1 MKLSRRD
8 IVKLGVATGASTLL
22 PDFLSAVDAKTQY
35 RVGGQ
40 SMVTS
45 NVIQRVFKIRR
56 GESQGTAFTIDRA
69 GRQYLVTARHV
80 IEGIVSGESIDIW
93 HEEQW
98 KPLDVNVVGV
108 GEGEV
113 DVAVL
118 APPFQISPIHLLEAT
133 GLANVYYGQPAY
145 ILGFPY
151 GLDSGGAE
159 INRGL
164 PIAFAKSGI
173 ISAIEFGDVKKIYID
188 THANE
193 GFSGGPVVFH
203 PQQGARDRHELRV
216 AGVVTGYVSHSRAL
230 HDADGNHLG
239 NVKENTGIAV
249 AVGVQHATDLIDAN
263 QIGFELPAG

>member
-22 PDFLSAVDAKTQY
+22 PDFLSAVDAETQY
-35 RVGGQ
+35 RVEGQ
-40 SMVTS
+40 SMVTK

-80 IEGIVSGESIDIW
+80 IESVSVGSLSIW

-98 KPLDVNVVGV
+98 KALAVNVVGV

-118 APPFQISPIHLLEAT
+118 APLFQISPMHLLETADSSHT
-133 GLANVYYGQPAY
+133 YYGQQVH
-145 ILGFPY
+145 ILGFPH
-151 GLDSGGAE
+151 GHDSGGEE

-164 PIAFAKSGI
+164 PIPFVKSGI
-173 ISAIEFGDVKKIYID
+173 ISAFAFGDVKKIYID

-203 PQQGARDRHELRV
+203 PQQGARDPHELRV
-216 AGVVTGYVSHSRAL
+216 AGVVTGYIYHNRVL
-230 HDADGNHLG
+230 NDADGNHWG
-239 NVKENTGIAV
+239 SVRENTGIAV

-263 QIGFELPAG
+263 QIGCELPAG

>member
-22 PDFLSAVDAKTQY
+22 PDFLSAVDAVDAVDAETQY
-35 RVGGQ
+35 RVEGQ

-80 IEGIVSGESIDIW
+80 IESVSVGSLSIW

-98 KPLDVNVVGV
+98 KALAVNVVGV

-118 APPFQISPIHLLEAT
+118 APLFQISPMHLLETA
-133 GLANVYYGQPAY
+133 
-145 ILGFPY
+145 
-151 GLDSGGAE
+151 DS
-159 INRGL
+159 
-164 PIAFAKSGI
+164 S
-173 ISAIEFGDVKKIYID
+173 
-188 THANE
+188 
-193 GFSGGPVVFH
+193 
-203 PQQGARDRHELRV
+203 QRV
-216 AGVVTGYVSHSRAL
+216 SET
-230 HDADGNHLG
+230 
-239 NVKENTGIAV
+239 
-249 AVGVQHATDLIDAN
+249 
-263 QIGFELPAG
+263 

>member
-8 IVKLGVATGASTLL
+8 IVKLGVATGASTLF
-22 PDFLSAVDAKTQY
+22 PDFLFAVDAETQY
-35 RVGGQ
+35 RVEGQ

-45 NVIQRVFKIRR
+45 NVIQRMFKIRR

-80 IEGIVSGESIDIW
+80 IESASGGSLSIW

-98 KPLDVNVVGV
+98 KTLNVNVVGA

-118 APPFQISPIHLLEAT
+118 APLFQISPMHLLETADSSQT
-133 GLANVYYGQPAY
+133 YYGQQVY
-145 ILGFPY
+145 ILGFPHGY
-151 GLDSGGAE
+151 DSGGEE

-164 PIAFAKSGI
+164 PIPFVKSGI
-173 ISAIEFGDVKKIYID
+173 ISAFAFGDVKQIYID
-188 THANE
+188 TQVNE
-193 GFSGGPVVFH
+193 GFSGGPVVFR
-203 PQQGARDRHELRV
+203 PLQGGNPHELRV

-230 HDADGNHLG
+230 HDADGNHLA
-239 NVKENTGIAV
+239 NVKENTGIAI

-263 QIGFELPAG
+263 QIGFELPTG